1 MNRTIRAI
9 VAVVFILVIMFS
21 LISICHNLGK
31 GIKTD
36 ITAQKVFTL
45 SGGTKAIIGKLNQP
59 IKMRLYFS
67 RTAAMKAPDQIR
79 YFNNYYDFVKSLL
92 DEYIAVSN
100 GMIKLEVID
109 PRPYSDDEV
118 AAIKY
123 GLKKYPI
130 NEEENFFFGLV
141 VQTQFGVEKT
151 VPFFSPDRQ
160 NFIEYDISYLI
171 DTAITRQKKRVGI
184 LSSMNIMGDQVTPY
198 MARMMQLQGQQPG
211 KAWAIVQQLGQQ
223 YEVKSVPKNVNKIED
238 VDILLVIHP
247 KGFSQQTL
255 FAIDQFVIN
264 GGRTIVFEDPFCV
277 ADQPQ
282 QSPMTMKTEH
292 DPTSEFNKLTV
303 NWGLEMPRNT
313 FAGDRSLALE
323 GVLKAGERPQKI
335 IGYLETTR
343 DCFNKNSPITAE
355 LNQVRFLYS
364 GVLEPLQI
372 SDEDQKQTNI
382 ERIPLVT
389 TTSGGNSWSVSN
401 IEEVMT
407 PDVASQMSKFTDG
420 TKPVVMGYLV
430 TGKFKSAFPQGIDI
444 EVDASKDAK
453 DANEPKKIKKHI
465 DGLAQAK
472 ESCAVAVFADV
483 DFISDMVA
491 YSNTFFGTM
500 VIGDSSN
507 LLINTVD
514 DLCGSGE
521 LISIRSRGNFK
532 RPFVVVDKIEAQA
545 EAQTAEEEAKINA
558 EIAGFEN
565 ELQTI
570 VSSAKEGQDAIIGSS
585 IIQKKKELELKIVEA
600 RKQLRQVKMQRRQRI
615 ESLGNTLRSFNM
627 LAAPAV
633 ILAIAIILG
642 ARRSVRKRRYISHAS
657 DA

>member
-1 MNRTIRAI
+1 MSRTVRTI
-9 VAVVFILVIMFS
+9 VAVVFVLVIMFS
-21 LISICHNLGK
+21 LISICQNIGK
-31 GIKTD
+31 GLKVD
-36 ITAQKVFTL
+36 ITAQKLYTL
-45 SGGTKAIIGKLNQP
+45 SNGTKAIIGKLNQP
-59 IKMRLYFS
+59 IKMKLYFS
-67 RTAAMKAPDQIR
+67 RTASMKAPDQIR
-79 YFNNYYDFVKSLL
+79 YFMNYYDFVKSLL
-92 DEYIAVSN
+92 DEYVAASN

-118 AAIKY
+118 AAVKY

-130 NEEENFFFGLV
+130 NDEENFFFGLV

-171 DTAITRQKKRVGI
+171 DTAITRQKKRVGV
-184 LSSMNIMGDQVTPY
+184 LSSMNVMGDQVTPY

-211 KAWAIVQQLGQQ
+211 KAWTIVQQLGQQ
-223 YEVKSVPKNVNKIED
+223 YEVKSVPKNVTKIED

-255 FAIDQFVIN
+255 FAIDQFIIN
-264 GGRTIVFEDPFCV
+264 GGRTIIFVDPFCV
-277 ADQPQ
+277 ADQPK
-282 QSPMTMKTEH
+282 QSPLNQQPEH
-292 DPTSEFNKLTV
+292 DPTSELNKLTV
-303 NWGLEMPRNT
+303 NWGLEMPKNT

-323 GVLKAGERPQKI
+323 GVLRQGERPQKI

-364 GVLEPLQI
+364 GVLKQLQI
-372 SDEDQKQTNI
+372 SDEDKKQTGI
-382 ERIPLVT
+382 ERIPLVMT
-389 TTSGGNSWSVSN
+389 TPQGNSWSVSN
-401 IEEVMT
+401 IAEVME
-407 PDVASQMSKFTDG
+407 PDVASQMTKFTDG
-420 TKPVVMGYLV
+420 TEPVVMGYLV
-430 TGKFKSAFPQGIDI
+430 TGKFKSAFPQGLDI
-444 EVDASKDAK
+444 EVDAPNDAK
-453 DANEPKKIKKHI
+453 EPKKIKKHI
-465 DGLAQAK
+465 EGIAQAK
-472 ESCAVAVFADV
+472 ENCAVVVFADV

-491 YSNTFFGTM
+491 YRDTFFGTM
-500 VIGDSSN
+500 VIGDNSN

-514 DLCGSGE
+514 DLCGSDE

-558 EIAGFEN
+558 EIEGFQN

-615 ESLGNTLRSFNM
+615 ESLGNTLRNFNM

>member
-1 MNRTIRAI
+1 
-9 VAVVFILVIMFS
+9 MFS
-21 LISICHNLGK
+21 LISICQNIGK
-31 GIKTD
+31 GLKAD

-92 DEYIAVSN
+92 DEYVAVSN

-130 NEEENFFFGLV
+130 NAEENFFFGLV

-160 NFIEYDISYLI
+160 NFIEYDVSYLI

-184 LSSMNIMGDQVTPY
+184 LSSMNVMGDQVTPY

-211 KAWAIVQQLGQQ
+211 KPWTIVQQLGQQ
-223 YEVKSVPKNVNKIED
+223 YEVKSVPKDVTKIED

-255 FAIDQFVIN
+255 FAIDQFVIK
-264 GGRTIVFEDPFCV
+264 GGRTIVFVDTFCI
-277 ADQPQ
+277 ADQPK
-282 QSPMTMKTEH
+282 QSPMTMQTEH
-292 DPTSEFNKLTV
+292 DPTSELNKLMV
-303 NWGLEMPRNT
+303 NWGLEVPRNT

-364 GVLEPLQI
+364 GVLEQLQI

-382 ERIPLVT
+382 ERTPLVAT
-389 TTSGGNSWSVSN
+389 TTRGNSWTVSN
-401 IEEVMT
+401 IAEVME
-407 PDVASQMSKFTDG
+407 PDVASQMTKFIDG

-430 TGKFKSAFPQGIDI
+430 TGKFKSAFTQGLDI
-444 EVDASKDAK
+444 EVDAPKDVK

-465 DGLAQAK
+465 EGIAQAK
-472 ESCAVAVFADV
+472 ENCVVVIFADV
-483 DFISDMVA
+483 DFISNMVA
-491 YSNTFFGTM
+491 YNETFFGTM
-500 VIGDSSN
+500 VIGDNSN

-532 RPFVVVDKIEAQA
+532 RPFVVIDKIEAQA

-558 EIAGFEN
+558 EITGFEN

-570 VSSAKEGQDAIIGSS
+570 VSSAKEGGGAIIGSS
-585 IIQKKKELELKIVEA
+585 IIQKKKDLELKIVEA
-600 RKQLRQVKMQRRQRI
+600 RKRLRQVKMQRRQRI
-615 ESLGNTLRSFNM
+615 ESLGNTLQNFNM

>member
-1 MNRTIRAI
+1 MSRTVRTI
-9 VAVVFILVIMFS
+9 VAVVFVLVIMFS
-21 LISICHNLGK
+21 LISICQNIGK
-31 GIKTD
+31 GLKVD
-36 ITAQKVFTL
+36 ITAQKLYTL
-45 SGGTKAIIGKLNQP
+45 SNGTKAIIGKLNQP
-59 IKMRLYFS
+59 IKMKLYFS
-67 RTAAMKAPDQIR
+67 RTASMKAPDQIR
-79 YFNNYYDFVKSLL
+79 YFMNYYDFVKSLL
-92 DEYIAVSN
+92 DEYVAASN

-118 AAIKY
+118 AAVKY

-130 NEEENFFFGLV
+130 NDEENFFFGLV

-171 DTAITRQKKRVGI
+171 DTAITRQKKRVGV
-184 LSSMNIMGDQVTPY
+184 LSSMNVMGDQVTPY

-211 KAWAIVQQLGQQ
+211 KAWTIVQQLGQQ
-223 YEVKSVPKNVNKIED
+223 YEVKSVPKNVTKIED

-255 FAIDQFVIN
+255 FAIDQFIIN
-264 GGRTIVFEDPFCV
+264 GGRTIIFVDPFCV
-277 ADQPQ
+277 ADQPK
-282 QSPMTMKTEH
+282 QSPLNQQPEH
-292 DPTSEFNKLTV
+292 DPTSELNKLTV
-303 NWGLEMPRNT
+303 NWGLEMPKNT

-323 GVLKAGERPQKI
+323 GVLRQGERPQKI

-364 GVLEPLQI
+364 GVLKQLQI
-372 SDEDQKQTNI
+372 SDEDKKQTGI
-382 ERIPLVT
+382 ERIPLVMT
-389 TTSGGNSWSVSN
+389 TPQGNSWSVSN
-401 IEEVMT
+401 IAEVME
-407 PDVASQMSKFTDG
+407 PDVASQMTKFTDG
-420 TKPVVMGYLV
+420 TEPVVMGYLV
-430 TGKFKSAFPQGIDI
+430 TGKFKSAFPQGLDI
-444 EVDASKDAK
+444 EVDAPNDAK
-453 DANEPKKIKKHI
+453 EPKKIKKHI
-465 DGLAQAK
+465 EGIAQAK
-472 ESCAVAVFADV
+472 ENCAVVVFADV

-491 YSNTFFGTM
+491 YRDTFFGTM
-500 VIGDSSN
+500 VIGDNSN

-514 DLCGSGE
+514 DLCGSDE

-545 EAQTAEEEAKINA
+545 EAQTADKEAKINA
-558 EIAGFEN
+558 DITGFEN
-565 ELQTI
+565 DLQTI
-570 VSSAKEGQDAIIGSS
+570 VSSAKEGQDSIIGSS

-615 ESLGNTLRSFNM
+615 ESLGNTLRNFNM